1 MLGIYIYIARFC
13 RGGGKGLT
21 LGQQGGKTFQ
31 QRAEFRRR
39 LIGDREPSLLRL
51 SMATVQG
58 VMRGKQE
65 LRLAGDIP
73 QLVECLLSVHK
84 ALGSIPSAV

>member
-1 MLGIYIYIARFC
+1 M
-13 RGGGKGLT
+13 
-21 LGQQGGKTFQ
+21 FQ

-39 LIGDREPSLLRL
+39 PIGDREPSLLRL

-58 VMRGKQE
+58 VMAGGKQE